1 MAKYT
6 KKEVERL
13 IKEINSD
20 YEFTGEYIN
29 NATPLRLRHIIC
41 GNTIERTL
49 GNFKRTQKC
58 PHCQDGRNKWNTQ
71 KVKVYIDNE
80 TNGEYSLVSEYKHF
94 KKYIV
99 VRHNDCIDK
108 STLPFDFAII
118 DEGAVIGLIEYD
130 GIQHFRGWGNNK
142 DDLLSIQKR
151 DEIKNNYC
159 YINKIPLF
167 RINYKSYN
175 KLENKIKE
183 AINWIRQQNML
194 KKSSLETF

>member
-71 KVKVYIDNE
+71 KVK
-80 TNGEYSLVSEYKHF
+80 
-94 KKYIV
+94 
-99 VRHNDCIDK
+99 
-108 STLPFDFAII
+108 
-118 DEGAVIGLIEYD
+118 
-130 GIQHFRGWGNNK
+130 
-142 DDLLSIQKR
+142 
-151 DEIKNNYC
+151 
-159 YINKIPLF
+159 
-167 RINYKSYN
+167 
-175 KLENKIKE
+175 E